1 MLMDESVKFE
11 RVCGA
16 KVHRWYIVGSHG
28 FHVWMLLP
36 LQLQE

>member
-11 RVCGA
+11 RVCGVE
-16 KVHRWYIVGSHG
+16 VHRRYIVGSHV

-36 LQLQE
+36 LQL